1 MHCIILL
8 PDAFGRMPTAQELR
22 RRGFTV
28 SAAVA
33 LPTPPLAGEAGM
45 TGPRQALALAA
56 EEPAAYAQP
65 QRPEC

>member
-8 PDAFGRMPTAQELR
+8 PDAIGRMPTAQELR

-33 LPTPPLAGEAGM
+33 LPIPPLAEGAGVM
-45 TGPRQALALAA
+45 EPTQALALAA
-56 EEPAAYAQP
+56 EEPAAYA
-65 QRPEC
+65 RPLRQEC